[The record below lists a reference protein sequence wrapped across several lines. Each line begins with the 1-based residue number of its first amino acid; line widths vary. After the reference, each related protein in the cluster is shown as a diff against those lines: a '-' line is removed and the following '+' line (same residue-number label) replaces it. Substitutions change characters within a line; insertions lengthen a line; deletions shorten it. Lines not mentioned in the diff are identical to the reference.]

1 MEQVFVWRK
10 AVIGSLGFHIIA
22 AVALGVIGYHMSQMA
37 AAEAYEID
45 LSIPVASGRD
55 YSETSRVSQT
65 R

>member
-45 LSIPVASGRD
+45 LSIPVAQE
-55 YSETSRVSQT
+55 ETIVKQ
-65 R
+65 

>member
-37 AAEAYEID
+37 AARRMKLIYRF
-45 LSIPVASGRD
+45 LWR
-55 YSETSRVSQT
+55 RK
-65 R
+65 RL